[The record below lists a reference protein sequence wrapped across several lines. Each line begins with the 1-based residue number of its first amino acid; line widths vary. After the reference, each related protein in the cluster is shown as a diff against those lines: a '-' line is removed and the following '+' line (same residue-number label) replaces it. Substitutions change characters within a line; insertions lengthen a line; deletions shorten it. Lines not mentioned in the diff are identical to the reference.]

1 MNKLLFTLLF
11 CFSCAT
17 LIFAQSL
24 KISGRITDS
33 QSKEPLEFANI
44 VLTTADT
51 TFVGGGVL
59 TTINPLCRN

>member
-11 CFSCAT
+11 YFSCAT

-51 TFVGGGVL
+51 T
-59 TTINPLCRN
+59 